1 MNVGCKVWRHSVPRG
16 VGRAICCGV
25 VLLAWQ
31 TASAQFESGFEAPT
45 YVGDADGEI
54 LNGQDFFYQPVP
66 GSDSFLVYTYAAN
79 ALGLPQNPRGGE
91 QFVGGTGPGGGVFA
105 RSQRDMTYG
114 DGTGTW
120 TSTFDIAITYTGVP
134 GDNVQNIGSFS
145 TQVFPEDATFIA
157 LSRWTAEGD
166 ATSWNADYVWFD
178 AAGTQLIEE
187 VPDLGFQGLA
197 SEHWYRWSTTFNFD
211 TNEILEVSITD
222 LTTNVTA
229 THNPVGR
236 FLLGG
241 AAGAPTPDGFRFF
254 AGSLDVQGNTMAFDN
269 LSIVPAPA
277 ALPLLAL
284 AALIARRH
292 RR

>member
-1 MNVGCKVWRHSVPRG
+1 MNIGCEVWRHSVPRG

-79 ALGLPQNPRGGE
+79 ALGLPQNPRGGD
-91 QFVGGTGPGGGVFA
+91 QFVGGTGPGTDVFA
-105 RSQRDMTYG
+105 RSQRDITYG

-120 TSTFDIAITYTGVP
+120 TATFDVAITYTGVP

-145 TQVFPEDATFIA
+145 TSVFPEEATFIA
-157 LSRWTAEGD
+157 LSTWTNAGD
-166 ATSWNADYVWFD
+166 ATSWNADYVWFEAD
-178 AAGTQLIEE
+178 GTQVIEQ
-187 VPDLGFQGLA
+187 VNDPDFQGLS
-197 SEHWYRWSTTFNFD
+197 SEHWYRRSTTFDLD

-229 THNPVGR
+229 TNNPVGR
-236 FLLGG
+236 YLFGG
-241 AAGAPTPDGFRFF
+241 VGGAPTPTGFRFF
-254 AGSLDVQGNTMAFDN
+254 AGGQVDGNTMGFDN
-269 LSIVPAPA
+269 LSIVPGPA

-284 AALIARRH
+284 AALIARR
-292 RR
+292 RRR